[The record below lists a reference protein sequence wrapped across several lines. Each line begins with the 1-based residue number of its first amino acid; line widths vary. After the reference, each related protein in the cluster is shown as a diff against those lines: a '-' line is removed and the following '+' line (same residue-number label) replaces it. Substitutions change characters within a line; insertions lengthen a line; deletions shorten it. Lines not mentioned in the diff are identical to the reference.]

1 MSNPNDTTDRSLGE
15 MAARDRRL
23 ADAAAH
29 DADVERP
36 IAAGRPDH
44 PHPDIAAADE
54 LRARGDVRT
63 FARQEELATRQA
75 EAAEWME
82 DNQRRLQETE
92 RQLARVREDAA
103 GRRDDVR
110 ALAGDARELRD
121 QAREIHRDVHDIQ
134 PPDVDR

>member
-1 MSNPNDTTDRSLGE
+1 MADSTHHDDRSLGE

-23 ADAAAH
+23 AGDAAH
-29 DADVERP
+29 DGDVERP

-63 FARQEELATRQA
+63 FDLQEELATRQA

-110 ALAGDARELRD
+110 ALAGDARGLRD
-121 QAREIHRDVHDIQ
+121 QAREIHSEVRDIR
-134 PPDVDR
+134 PPDVER